1 MCLCQFPKQDAI
13 PETAGISLFIQSGV
27 AETEGEIERERER
40 ERKSVCVSE
49 GYISERVYRYAFTFS
64 VYGA

>member
-40 ERKSVCVSE
+40 KSVCVSE
-49 GYISERVYRYAFTFS
+49 GYISERVYCYAFTFS